1 MNGSIAVVDGPINRD
16 LQDPNL
22 MRKKI
27 FFPPDGTNYIGLII
41 GPKGT
46 YQKKLEQETGCKIL
60 IRGKGSSKEG
70 PTLSMDDNED

>member
-1 MNGSIAVVDGPINRD
+1 MQMNGSIVVVDGPINRD

-46 YQKKLEQETGCKIL
+46 Y
-60 IRGKGSSKEG
+60 
-70 PTLSMDDNED
+70 